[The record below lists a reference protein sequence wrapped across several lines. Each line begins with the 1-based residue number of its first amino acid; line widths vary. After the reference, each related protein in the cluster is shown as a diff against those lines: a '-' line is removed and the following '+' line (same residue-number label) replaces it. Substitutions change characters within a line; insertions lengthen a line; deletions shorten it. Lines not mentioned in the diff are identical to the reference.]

1 MNKILA
7 CIDTRGN
14 TDAVIDW
21 AASAHLQSQKGP
33 RLVQSRRDGKR
44 IVYRLSGPD
53 VAQLDVRLREVAE
66 EQLVELRLALQEMM
80 VVGPAA

>member
-7 CIDTRGN
+7 CIDTRGK

-53 VAQLDVRLREVAE
+53 VAQLGVCACARWPRNTWSSCDWLR
-66 EQLVELRLALQEMM
+66 RR
-80 VVGPAA
+80 